1 MHRALAWL
9 TRWFALLGAGVGLII
24 AAVTVLS
31 IVGRALLSQPIRGDV
46 EITQIGIALCISLCL
61 PWCQLKRG
69 NIIVDF
75 FTQGLSAPRQWLLD
89 AAGALLMA
97 VFYVL
102 LGWRSAAGAL
112 AVNEAFETTMILGLP
127 MWWAYAGLV
136 PGLALSAVIAFWQA
150 VLLVAGFTADHG
162 GSLSQDPLEGEA

>member
-1 MHRALAWL
+1 MHRLLAWL
-9 TRWFALLGAGVGLII
+9 TRWFALLGAGVGLAV

-31 IVGRALLSQPIRGDV
+31 ILGRALMSQPIRGDV
-46 EITQIGIALCISLCL
+46 EITQLGIALCISLCL

-75 FTQGLSAPRQWLLD
+75 FTQKLPAARQWLLD

-97 VFYVL
+97 VLYVL

-112 AVNEAFETTMILGLP
+112 AVSEAFETTMILSLP

-136 PGLALSAVIAFWQA
+136 PGLVLSALIAFWQA
-150 VLLVAGFTADHG
+150 VLLVAGFTADRG
-162 GSLSQDPLEGEA
+162 GSLSRDPLETKA